1 MQDGKSEKQQ
11 AEDPQVEEL
20 IESLDGEARPWTE
33 TFPPS
38 GVKGEDK

>member
-1 MQDGKSEKQQ
+1 MQERTSETT
-11 AEDPQVEEL
+11 ASEDPQVEEL

-33 TFPPS
+33 SFPPS